1 MEQKHNNEPQPIETT
16 SAAIAANPVL
26 AAVDLND
33 LCNEYAKEGVTGA
46 ISFRSPFYKLICQ
59 HLGIKYKDLGR
70 IGKMKLKADA
80 IDTYNMRSGDAF
92 HDGSYYVSQ
101 Q

>member
-1 MEQKHNNEPQPIETT
+1 MKNKEKNADLLP
-16 SAAIAANPVL
+16 SASIAQSNLL

-46 ISFRSPFYKLICQ
+46 ISFKSPFYKIICQ

-70 IGKMKLKADA
+70 MGRMRLKADA
-80 IDTYNMRSGDAF
+80 IDTYNMRTGDVF
-92 HDGSYYVSQ
+92 REGSYYVTKQ
-101 Q
+101 